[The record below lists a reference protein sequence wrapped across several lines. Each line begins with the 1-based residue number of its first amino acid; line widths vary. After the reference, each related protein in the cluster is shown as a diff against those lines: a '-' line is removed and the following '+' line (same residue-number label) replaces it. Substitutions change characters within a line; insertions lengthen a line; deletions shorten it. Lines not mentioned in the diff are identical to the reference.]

1 MTNTSELLTVAQAA
15 KLLNIHPRTLR
26 RWTKDGIAQDMRTPT
41 NQRRFTLAEVER
53 LMPRVTEPES
63 TEAA

>member
-1 MTNTSELLTVAQAA
+1 MTSETLLTVAQAA

-26 RWTKDGIAQDMRTPT
+26 RWTQVGIAQDLRTPT

-53 LMPRVTEPES
+53 LKPRVATATE
-63 TEAA
+63 

>member
-26 RWTKDGIAQDMRTPT
+26 RWTKAGIAQDMRTPT

-53 LMPRVTEPES
+53 LMPRVTDE
-63 TEAA
+63 TNHAD